1 MGQSRPPICV
11 FLFFSHKCDKYTYFY
26 TIKNF
31 FAIFKVSIFLQ
42 MTDEDENEWSSSI
55 IKGFS
60 FEEND
65 EVIQIA
71 FALFRFTQQVVG
83 FQISKKYLILKEPS

>member
-1 MGQSRPPICV
+1 
-11 FLFFSHKCDKYTYFY
+11 
-26 TIKNF
+26 
-31 FAIFKVSIFLQ
+31 